1 VKALLVVLV
10 VLLGLLVVADRVA
23 VNVAE
28 DRVAKQVQSSGGLAG
43 PPTVDIGGFPFLT
56 QAVAGDYS
64 DVRLQ
69 LSPEDLDKP
78 GTSADV
84 RLRGVHVPLSAVL
97 RGAVREVPV
106 DDVTGTAT
114 LSYDLVA
121 GQIGNGVT
129 LAPAGDQLRVGRTV
143 TLLGRSVPVTA
154 VGRVRLDGNDL
165 VYDVAQVSGAGVD
178 IPEALLSRAGSV
190 LDFRFPVPA
199 LPFGLRLTAVR
210 PTDAGL
216 VVDVQATDTVLHG

>member
-28 DRVAKQVQSSGGLAG
+28 DRVAGQVQSSGGLAG

-69 LSPEDLDKP
+69 LSAEDLDKP

-129 LAPAGDQLRVGRTV
+129 LAPDGDRLRVS
-143 TLLGRSVPVTA
+143 RSVAVLGQTLPLTA
-154 VGRVRLDGNDL
+154 VGRVSLDGNDV
-165 VYDVAQVSGAGVD
+165 VYAVDQVSGAGIEV
-178 IPEALLSRAGSV
+178 PQALLSRAGN
-190 LDFRFPVPA
+190 LLAFRFPVPA